1 MKTYEEFYETLLLLK
16 ENKWTL
22 KLEFNRSSFGGWSRD
37 FYLGVRS
44 YMNDEELKKTYKR
57 IEDNTAHSISL
68 QMNER
73 ISSPYKTLY
82 KNEMNPLSA
91 HEVLSVL
98 DSFLSS
104 AILETI

>member
-1 MKTYEEFYETLLLLK
+1 MKTYEEFYQILLLLK

-22 KLEFNRSSFGGWSRD
+22 KLEFDRFSFGGWNRE

-44 YMNDEELKKTYKR
+44 YMNDEELKKTYKK
-57 IEDNTAHSISL
+57 IENNTVCSISL

-82 KNEMNPLSA
+82 KNEMTSLSV
-91 HEVLSVL
+91 HEVFSVL
-98 DSFLSS
+98 DSFLST